1 MVFPSEEPPFI
12 DGVVFDPAPAIIQAL
27 KWKHQSIEKLA
38 IKQKKGKNHW
48 QVHVTCWRPVST
60 YN

>member
-1 MVFPSEEPPFI
+1 MTVEAQEIMKSRKTMKWRGALMVFPSEEPPFI

-38 IKQKKGKNHW
+38 IK
-48 QVHVTCWRPVST
+48 
-60 YN
+60 